1 MRRWIRK
8 AAALLGTGALLAGL
22 CMTDVAAAE
31 ENNSYHVTFRIHG
44 EGTVKLENAAQGES
58 VLEAGE
64 KTLALTPGT
73 FVKVTARASDK
84 ATGQDGETEDNSMIS
99 ITVSTSDGIELE
111 PATMEKANIF
121 TREITVTEIDKVVD
135 ITFGSNMT
143 GMARAARLSAGANE
157 KSPETGDKFTGT
169 CTVKSVIGGNGHT
182 VYGVTLTDFTGIL
195 SGEGNAEVNCAQHS
209 AAAPVAGM
217 KYNYTFTV
225 TSVDK
230 TSGKVTGSLYV
241 VSQTQPATGAVDSE
255 GDLIGYQALAG
266 IFSIHREYS
275 GKLQL
280 KKVSANA
287 SMTMDNGCYSLK
299 DAKYGVYS
307 DTGCTKQEAVLTVK
321 EDGST
326 DTVEL
331 PAGRYYVKE
340 MSAPK
345 GYALNDEV
353 YTVDV
358 TSANTAAVN
367 AEDYPQSDAVS
378 LMLEKADAE
387 TAGNMPQGRASF
399 AGAEFTVKYYA
410 GYYEGDPAAGGVKAS
425 RTWVLKT
432 DAEGKI
438 ALADGQKVSGDAFYK
453 NSKGENVLPLGTVT
467 IQETKAPE
475 GYLINDQM
483 FIRQIT
489 SSGTGEEVNTYNA
502 PKVPEKVIRGDLQLV
517 KFSREPEEDKDHKT
531 PLEGICF
538 EITSRTTGQTVEI
551 VTDENGYAS
560 TEQLGDERG
569 GLVYDTYI
577 VHEKNTPAGFEP
589 VDDFEIT
596 ISGEEETLYYILED
610 KTVVSPVQLVKTD
623 STTGRTIPVSGC
635 EFLLLDADKET
646 ITMTTYYPEKKVYE
660 TFETNENGTFLLP
673 EKLPAGEYY
682 FRELRAPEGYL
693 LCKED
698 IKFTITESYEWDS
711 PLVITFPDAPAM
723 GKIELTKTDA
733 DTDEALE
740 GAEFE
745 ITAAEDI
752 VTPDGTVRAQEGE
765 LVDTIVTGEDGKA
778 YSEELFLGKYTVKEI
793 KQPAGYVLSEEEWSV
808 ELSYKDQETEI
819 VTECIGVENTPSKF
833 VLVKTKAGTE
843 QHLSG
848 VKFAFWRK
856 EEPLPEDEP
865 ESSAEE
871 VPAEEVLT
879 EEAPAEE
886 ITAEEPEKELLMT
899 GEDGTLTVER
909 LVPGTYCIQEVET
922 TPGYLLDETVYEF
935 AVSADGKIDGEE
947 IGFLTVENA
956 ATEIVRTKAVDADTG
971 GQELLPQ
978 ECRVIDTVSMVN
990 LQIGTE
996 YMLRGVLMDQQ
1007 TGEPIRENDSADGAI
1022 LTVEK
1027 KFKAEDIEMDVEM
1040 EFVFDAAA
1048 FAGRTIVV
1056 FEYLYQENVEISRHA
1071 DLEDLMQ
1078 QLYVKEIEQQSGEK
1092 KGDDTVTDIPKTGD
1106 TAAPAPIAAIA
1117 AGAGG
1122 AIVILTVC
1130 IRKRY
1135 NKGDGHRIKKVV
1147 E

>member
-73 FVKVTARASDK
+73 FVKVTAQASDK
-84 ATGQDGETEDNSMIS
+84 ATGQDRETEDNSMIS

-111 PATMEKANIF
+111 PASMERTDIF

-143 GMARAARLSAGANE
+143 GMARAARLSSGSNE
-157 KSPETGDKFTGT
+157 MFPETGDKFTGT

-195 SGEGNAEVNCAQHS
+195 SGEGNAEVDCAQHS
-209 AAAPVAGM
+209 AAAPVVGM

-225 TSVDK
+225 TSVNK
-230 TSGKVTGSLYV
+230 STGKVTGSLYV

-255 GDLIGYQALAG
+255 GYLIGYQALAG
-266 IFSIHREYS
+266 TFSIQREYS

-280 KKVSANA
+280 KKVSANT
-287 SMTMDNGCYSLK
+287 SMTKDNGCYSMTG
-299 DAKYGVYS
+299 AKYGIYA
-307 DTGCTKQEAVLTVK
+307 DIECTEQEAVLTTK
-321 EDGST
+321 KDGTS
-326 DTVEL
+326 DIVEL

-340 MSAPK
+340 LSAPK
-345 GYALNDEV
+345 GYALDDRK
-353 YTVDV
+353 YIVDV
-358 TSANTAAVN
+358 TAGDTEILDV
-367 AEDYPQSDAVS
+367 EDYPQSAAVS
-378 LMLEKADAE
+378 LVLAKEDAE
-387 TAGNMPQGRASF
+387 TGGNTPQGNASF
-399 AGAEFTVKYYA
+399 AGAEFTVKYYD
-410 GYYEGDPAAGGVKAS
+410 GYYEKDPAADGVKAV

-432 DAEGKI
+432 DVEGKA
-438 ALADGQKVSGDAFYK
+438 ALKAGQKVSGDAFYK
-453 NSKGENVLPLGTVT
+453 NSKGENALPLGTVT

-475 GYLINDQM
+475 GYLINKQI

-489 SSGTGEEVNTYNA
+489 SSGKSESVNTYNA
-502 PKVPEKVIRGDLQLV
+502 PEISEKVIRGGLQLV
-517 KFSREPEEDKDHKT
+517 KFSREPEEDKDQKS

-538 EITSRTTGQTVEI
+538 EIISKTTGQTVEI
-551 VTDENGYAS
+551 ITDKNGYAS
-560 TEQLGDERG
+560 TAQLENGRG
-569 GLVYDTYI
+569 RLVYDTYI
-577 VHEKNTPAGFEP
+577 VREKNTPAAFEP
-589 VDDFEIT
+589 VDDFEVT
-596 ISGEEETLYYILED
+596 ISGEGEILNYILED

-623 STTGRTIPVSGC
+623 SITGMAIPVSGA
-635 EFLLLDADKET
+635 EFALLDANKKT

-660 TFETNENGTFLLP
+660 TFETNENGAFLLP
-673 EKLPAGEYY
+673 ERLPAGEYY

-733 DTDEALE
+733 DTDEMLE

-745 ITAAEDI
+745 ITAAQDI
-752 VTPDGTVRAQEGE
+752 VTPDGTVRAQGGE

-778 YSEELFLGKYTVKEI
+778 YSKELFLGKYTIKEI

-808 ELSYKDQETEI
+808 ELSYQDQETEI
-819 VTECIGVENTPSKF
+819 VTECVRVENAPTKF
-833 VLVKTKAGTE
+833 VLVKTKAGSE

-848 VKFAFWRK
+848 VEFAFWK
-856 EEPLPEDEP
+856 KAETLPEEEPEL
-865 ESSAEE
+865 SADK
-871 VPAEEVLT
+871 VLT
-879 EEAPAEE
+879 EEMTEEE
-886 ITAEEPEKELLMT
+886 ISAEEPEKEILT
-899 GEDGTLTVER
+899 TVEDGTLTVEG
-909 LVPGTYCIQEVET
+909 LVPGTYCIQEVEPI
-922 TPGYLLDETVYEF
+922 PGYLLNEAVYEF
-935 AVSADGKIDGEE
+935 TVSADGRIDGEE

-1007 TGEPIRENDSADGAI
+1007 TGEPLRENDSADGAI

-1027 KFKAEDIEMDVEM
+1027 KFKAEDVQMDVEM
-1040 EFVFDAAA
+1040 EFIFDAAA

-1056 FEYLYQENVEISRHA
+1056 FEYLYQEDVEISRHA